1 MNNKKLQVKFGKIE
15 QFNSSFSKCNVAIAY
30 HGDNRNMT
38 SISKEVFEKMIP
50 SLYGSPIVGEWQE
63 DDFGSHGGKIEITD
77 GEVKYIDTTVPIGFI
92 DSQAKVW
99 WEDITEDDGTV
110 NEYLCAETILWT
122 GRYDYVNTILNNN
135 SSQSMEIEVT
145 SGHMREDGYYEIES
159 GQFSALC
166 VLGDETEPCFQS
178 STFGQF
184 NLDKDTFKAE
194 FNLMVKELKESVKG
208 GENVDIEK
216 KDEIEVEEEFV
227 EIEETSIEE
236 KETPIGDE
244 EISTEI
250 SLPETDEVVESDVE
264 EVVVED
270 EPVEEEV
277 ETEEVE
283 KEVATDEPV
292 KDDIELDVEDDV
304 TTEEEVVIEVESEEF
319 SELQS
324 QYTNL
329 ETEFN
334 LLKSEIEGLR
344 EFKSNALANEKSES
358 INEIFAN
365 YSTVLDKSDMED
377 LIEGAMDMELEA
389 LEKELSFRLV
399 KKKFDFSKNT
409 KKDSTKLP
417 VMKDTNIE
425 IDPYGSASIYF
436 NK

>member
-1 MNNKKLQVKFGKIE
+1 M
-15 QFNSSFSKCNVAIAY
+15 
-30 HGDNRNMT
+30 
-38 SISKEVFEKMIP
+38 
-50 SLYGSPIVGEWQE
+50 
-63 DDFGSHGGKIEITD
+63 
-77 GEVKYIDTTVPIGFI
+77 
-92 DSQAKVW
+92 
-99 WEDITEDDGTV
+99 
-110 NEYLCAETILWT
+110 
-122 GRYDYVNTILNNN
+122 
-135 SSQSMEIEVT
+135 
-145 SGHMREDGYYEIES
+145 
-159 GQFSALC
+159 
-166 VLGDETEPCFQS
+166 
-178 STFGQF
+178 
-184 NLDKDTFKAE
+184 
-194 FNLMVKELKESVKG
+194 
-208 GENVDIEK
+208 
-216 KDEIEVEEEFV
+216 
-227 EIEETSIEE
+227 
-236 KETPIGDE
+236 
-244 EISTEI
+244 
-250 SLPETDEVVESDVE
+250 
-264 EVVVED
+264 VED